1 MDLFE
6 YGYKQNLKKT
16 SPLAMRMRP
25 KNIDE
30 IVGQKHILGKDKLL
44 YRAIKA
50 DRLSSIILYG
60 PAGCGKTS
68 IAKVISNTSKAEFK
82 QINATISGK
91 KDIIEIVEGAKYQ
104 LSSFGK
110 KTIIFID
117 EIHRFNKAQQD
128 TLLPYVEDGT
138 VILIGATT
146 ENPYFEVNSA
156 LISRSKIFKLEP
168 LSVSDIKEV
177 LKRALER
184 EDGLK
189 SFNIQIEEKVLDF
202 LSEMSAGDV
211 RVALGGLELA
221 ALTTEPIDGKVY
233 IDLEIAKDCIQK
245 KNVRYDKGGDMHY
258 DTISAFIKSM
268 RGSDVNAALYYLARL
283 LESGEDVKFIARR
296 IVICASEDVGNA
308 DPQALIL
315 AMSAANAVNFIGMP
329 ESKIILA
336 QVVEYI
342 ARAPKSNS
350 ALAIFK
356 AEKDVR
362 DIAIKE
368 IPAHLRDG
376 HYKGSKNLG
385 SGIGYK
391 YPHDYEGHYV
401 EQQYLPDEL
410 VGRDYYKEV

>member
-6 YGYKQNLKKT
+6 YGYKQNLKKS

-25 KNIDE
+25 RNVDE
-30 IVGQKHILGKDKLL
+30 IVGQQHILGKDKLL

-68 IAKVISNTSKAEFK
+68 IAKVISNTSKSDFK
-82 QINATISGK
+82 QINATITGK
-91 KDIIEIVEGAKYQ
+91 KDIIEIVESAKYQ
-104 LSSFGK
+104 LSVSGR

-156 LISRSKIFKLEP
+156 LISRSKIFRLEP
-168 LSVSDIKEV
+168 LSVSDIKKV
-177 LKRALER
+177 LIRSLER

-189 SFNIQIEEKVLDF
+189 NFNIEIEDKVLEF
-202 LSEMSAGDV
+202 ISEMSSGDV

-221 ALTTEPIDGKVY
+221 ALTTEPTDGKVH

-268 RGSDVNAALYYLARL
+268 RGSDANAALYYLARL

-315 AMSAANAVNFIGMP
+315 AMSAANSVNFIGMP
-329 ESKIILA
+329 EAKIILSQA
-336 QVVEYI
+336 VEYI
-342 ARAPKSNS
+342 SRAPKNNDS
-350 ALAIFK
+350 LAIFE

-410 VGRDYYKEV
+410 LGRDYYKK

>member
-6 YGYKQNLKKT
+6 YGYKQNLKKS

-25 KNIDE
+25 TSIDE

-82 QINATISGK
+82 QINATVAGK
-91 KDIIEIVEGAKYQ
+91 KDIVEIVESAKYL
-104 LSSFGK
+104 LSTSGR

-168 LSVSDIKEV
+168 LSVADIREV
-177 LKRALER
+177 LKRAIER

-189 SFNIQIEEKVLDF
+189 SFNIQIEDKVLDF
-202 LSEMSAGDV
+202 ISEMSAGDV

-221 ALTTEPIDGKVY
+221 ALTTDPIDGKVY

-268 RGSDVNAALYYLARL
+268 RGSDANAALYYLARL

-336 QVVEYI
+336 QAVEYI
-342 ARAPKSNS
+342 ARAPKNND

-362 DIAIKE
+362 DINIKE

-410 VGRDYYKEV
+410 VGREYY